1 MTPGPLGFY
10 WTAALIQAIKVVV
23 TFVLKKKKRERGK
36 KKSIVSLS
44 AVAFFFFLLKE
55 PNTAC
60 AALHL
65 LCLISISKT
74 RKVGKAAESGFLAIE
89 ARRSESVRRLQTAG
103 RPQR

>member
-23 TFVLKKKKRERGK
+23 TFVL
-36 KKSIVSLS
+36 
-44 AVAFFFFLLKE
+44 FFFFLLKE

-65 LCLISISKT
+65 LCFISISKT
-74 RKVGKAAESGFLAIE
+74 RKVEKVAESGFPAAE

-103 RPQR
+103 RPLYAKDQRP